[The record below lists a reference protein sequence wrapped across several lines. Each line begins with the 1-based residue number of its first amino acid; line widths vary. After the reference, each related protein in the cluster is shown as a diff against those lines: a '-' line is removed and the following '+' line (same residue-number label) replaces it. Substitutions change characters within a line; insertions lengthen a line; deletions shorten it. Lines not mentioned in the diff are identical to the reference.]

1 MSMISR
7 ESPIV
12 SQHTDSEEVD
22 LMTPEDQI
30 RVAVNAQSKIV
41 SELKMLDCKFKRLKG
56 KSLDDLLDIDID
68 PQITSVTS
76 LMQRH
81 ADLFQVIVELEP
93 DEDVLTTATTSAEEV
108 QDTYTD
114 LLAGYKRLNRLR
126 EAYDSVL
133 QARSA
138 TEDLLAL
145 ASLTQSAEQDAIPK
159 LRQDLANIRKVA
171 DSTNNQDLK
180 DALKELRSNLTEIGN
195 RSNEQ
200 IKMEDNSSRQPSG
213 SDAKPEMVTVK
224 STLRLDLP
232 TFDGNI
238 MKWRDFWSLFS
249 AILDKERGLTDSER
263 CCHLINAM
271 ITAEAKKQAKSA
283 VAYTSNYMEATERLR
298 GIYERNRVVSGN
310 HFKALFATD
319 TYDNSRKDL
328 QRMKDKVEKH
338 IRGLKQAEGY
348 SADQMVVMHQEQC
361 MSSKLVT
368 AWRHHTYKETNS

>member
-1 MSMISR
+1 MSMIGR

-12 SQHTDSEEVD
+12 YQHTDSEEVD

-41 SELKMLDCKFKRLKG
+41 SELKMLDRKFKRLKG
-56 KSLDDLLDIDID
+56 KSLDDLLNIDID

-114 LLAGYKRLNRLR
+114 VLAGYKRLNRLR

-138 TEDLLAL
+138 TENLLAL
-145 ASLTQSAEQDAIPK
+145 ASLTQSAEQDAISK

-180 DALKELRSNLTEIGN
+180 D
-195 RSNEQ
+195 
-200 IKMEDNSSRQPSG
+200 P
-213 SDAKPEMVTVK
+213 
-224 STLRLDLP
+224 
-232 TFDGNI
+232 
-238 MKWRDFWSLFS
+238 
-249 AILDKERGLTDSER
+249 
-263 CCHLINAM
+263 
-271 ITAEAKKQAKSA
+271 
-283 VAYTSNYMEATERLR
+283 
-298 GIYERNRVVSGN
+298 
-310 HFKALFATD
+310 
-319 TYDNSRKDL
+319 
-328 QRMKDKVEKH
+328 
-338 IRGLKQAEGY
+338 
-348 SADQMVVMHQEQC
+348 
-361 MSSKLVT
+361 
-368 AWRHHTYKETNS
+368 